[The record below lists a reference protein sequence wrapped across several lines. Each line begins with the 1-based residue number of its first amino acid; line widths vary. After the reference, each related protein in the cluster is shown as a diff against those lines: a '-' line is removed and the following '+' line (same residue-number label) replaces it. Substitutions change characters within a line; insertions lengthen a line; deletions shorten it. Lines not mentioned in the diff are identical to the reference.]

1 MTREERTMIANT
13 RDTTLRRK
21 PAAHRTEP
29 RILLRMEGTGANPKL
44 KPTVFLPSL
53 LMRLPEQRRAS

>member
-1 MTREERTMIANT
+1 MIAHT
-13 RDTTLRRK
+13 RDTPLRRK
-21 PAAHRTEP
+21 PTEHPTEP
-29 RILLRMEGTGANPKL
+29 RILLRMEGTGSNPKL